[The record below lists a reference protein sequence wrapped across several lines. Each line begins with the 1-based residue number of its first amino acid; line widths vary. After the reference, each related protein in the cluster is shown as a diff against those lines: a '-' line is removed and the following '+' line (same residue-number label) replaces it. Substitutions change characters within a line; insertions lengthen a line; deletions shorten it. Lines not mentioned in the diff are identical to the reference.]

1 MEEIQAIQSM
11 TDKERLHR
19 IWIMVEYLFTLW
31 QYLPD
36 EEKLLHLSRILED
49 ARNGEQVEILYSKT
63 GVIDVLHETLDL
75 LRQIQQNPEDGI
87 RGIGTRYLVHLRVD
101 QIDELASK
109 IEEILNDG
117 LEEGRIGQP

>member
-1 MEEIQAIQSM
+1 M

-63 GVIDVLHETLDL
+63 GVIDVLHETLNL